1 MSTNKDLLAKGVKY
15 LFVALPLMFIGPS
28 IMYNALMNKHTSI
41 HYLILAIGIL
51 MSLLSMYLAFKG
63 IKTITDALFND
74 KN

>member
-28 IMYNALMNKHTSI
+28 VFYNSLMNKHTSI